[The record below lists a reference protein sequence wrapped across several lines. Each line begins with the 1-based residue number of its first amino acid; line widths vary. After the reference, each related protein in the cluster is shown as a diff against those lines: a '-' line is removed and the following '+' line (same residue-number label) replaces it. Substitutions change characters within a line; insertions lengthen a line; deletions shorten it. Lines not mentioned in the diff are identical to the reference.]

1 MYGVLVLG
9 LAESRTYDGV
19 SNLGGAVVM
28 WALLAVGLTLAIPA
42 SIVFL
47 FWRQRKLRQELL
59 RLGEIHSEQN
69 DASHRE
75 LLEVKRQ
82 LAKLSPVTQSSQEI
96 RTEVPQAVSPAPR
109 PIPEK
114 PAVPISVE
122 MPATVPEKPITPAA
136 FVPKPPIP
144 APPGAPPAIERKPG
158 LGAKQGPPRFC
169 GWCGTVHAGGVES
182 CPTKVT
188 RPAESPPSKQPVVS
202 DAKIPVNQEQPA
214 VARES
219 QPAAVHA
226 VVPAK
231 PADIPAPVVPPSV
244 PKPLAPHAP
253 SAPQAPP
260 AARVVAPQQFAS
272 LRAPA
277 AKPAAGKRMKSVFAL
292 EETLGRNWL
301 NKLGITLLVLGIASY
316 GIYELGQLG
325 PLGKVGVSYAV
336 SLALLAGGIFF
347 ERRERYR
354 VLGHTLIGG
363 GWALLFFTTY
373 ALHHVDAMRVMS
385 SETTDLILMLAVALA
400 MVVHTLRY
408 RSQLV
413 TGLAFLLAY
422 STVALSHDSVYSL
435 SAGVIL
441 AIGLIS
447 IVLKMGWFELEVFGI
462 LSSYLNHLYWLYRL
476 LGPAGAQ
483 GHAFP
488 DYHASTALLLFY
500 WLTFRISYVV
510 RKIRSSSDERMSTTA
525 ALLNTLLL
533 LGTMKFQSVQPEL
546 AFYALLIIGAIEFG
560 LGQLPITR
568 RRREAFVVLTILGS
582 ALMIT
587 AVPFRYS
594 GNNVAILWLVGAEAL
609 LIAGAIVGEVVFR
622 RLGLLAGLLVGAHL
636 AGIDFQQLM
645 TARQS
650 GEAIV
655 LTAGMMFALCAVVF
669 YANALFVAQGWRL
682 FANWPDAQLISIHSY
697 VGAFAAVSGAWA
709 LCSKD
714 WTALTFAGTMVIVA
728 WFGRALNSPPLKTS
742 HLQVQYGVI
751 GCIALYRTAIVNL
764 HTEIP
769 QYTHVQTRLIT
780 LPILAAM
787 FYVTAKWAALGDDKN
802 QRTYRDL
809 FAFAGT
815 ALVTALIYY
824 EVPEFWQPFAAIAF
838 AVVLFEVAQ
847 QIRYFA
853 FVWHA
858 HLLSALALV
867 VAVTTDP
874 SGGRTWHSIPVHAFA
889 ALPVVAGAYWI
900 AKRIQI
906 PNAEQRD
913 VGRAAY
919 SWAATGLMAWILFEA
934 TLAPWISVSWI
945 VFAIAIAVAM
955 RWIDYKHLAWQ
966 ANAMAA
972 AAVVRTFTFN
982 ETLEQKLWH
991 GFSLRLVT
999 VSIVAAG
1006 LYFLSRKASARQHE
1020 SASAIT
1026 YLHTLS
1032 ATALLALLAWYEAPS
1047 GWVAALWAIFALVLA
1062 MVDRRFKLEDLG
1074 WQAHA
1079 LAALT
1084 MLRSVG
1090 VNLYVTDTWHGI
1102 SVRLLSLAIVT
1113 VVFYSLSRLVRMPE
1127 DWRVREYDPIY
1138 SWAASALVSLL
1149 MWYELQPVAVA
1160 VGWAVFGLVLF
1171 EYGLMRNVRQFRVQS
1186 YVALTAAFTRIFFAN
1201 LTAGTPGE
1209 FWGPRIYTILPITL
1223 ILFFVYSQLGTGD
1236 KNVQDDSRLRFDML
1250 LAYLGTGTVVAL
1262 LYFQFANDWLV
1273 TAWASVVFVWFA
1285 VALWLHR
1292 PIFLHQA
1299 LLLTVAACTRG
1310 IMHNLFGAS
1319 YFTGDS
1325 WTGRF
1330 FVQGSAIAI
1339 LFACLPLAFRMRS
1352 HTEPQ
1357 TASRKWLAAI
1367 LGHPEQFMFF
1377 APIVL
1382 LTLMLALKMRAG
1394 MVTVSWGLEGVLI
1407 VLIALAINERSFR
1420 LTGLVLLLLC
1430 VGKVLAMDAWGLA
1443 PRDRYITFISL
1454 GAALLLVSFL
1464 YSKYRD
1470 TIRQFL

>member
-1020 SASAIT
+1020 SARAIT

-1062 MVDRRFKLEDLG
+1062 MVGRRFKLEDLG